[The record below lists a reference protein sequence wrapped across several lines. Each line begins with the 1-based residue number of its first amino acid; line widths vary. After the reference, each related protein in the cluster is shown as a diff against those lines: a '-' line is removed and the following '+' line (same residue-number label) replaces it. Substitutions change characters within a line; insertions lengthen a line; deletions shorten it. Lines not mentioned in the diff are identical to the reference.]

1 MDVDRDASV
10 ESGFGAVLEQGHGL
24 DALIA
29 CAGWGLSGAVE
40 QTSMTD
46 ARDQLETN
54 FWGAVR
60 VVQHALP
67 VMRAQGHGRIVL
79 ISSIGGIV
87 GLPFQAFYS
96 ASKFAMEGFGEA
108 LGYEVQ
114 PFNIEVTLVEPGNV
128 RTEFTAKRRST
139 PARPGDD
146 PYGLAVDKAIE
157 LDEQRRG
164 QWSAT
169 RTGSSRRAT
178 STRGQTSFPAGLGGQ
193 GRRTYRNPRQA
204 PSALPAVREGCKR
217 KPRRLINLAG
227 VMAISVGF
235 TIFAIAVAVVTG
247 YRGWRQRVQVIIHS
261 PAHRSPRDHFGES
274 WKRKPASNQKRE
286 VLDGDNGD
294 DPPIGP
300 AGRSR
305 MGGDVPR

>member
-1 MDVDRDASV
+1 MDQVVLISGASAGIGQACADRLSSRGWKVFGASRRGSSSGGWTPILMDVDRDASV

-40 QTSMTD
+40 QTSMKD

-146 PYGLAVDKAIE
+146 PYGLAVDKAID
-157 LDEQRRG
+157 LMSRDE
-164 QWSAT
+164 A
-169 RTGSSRRAT
+169 
-178 STRGQTSFPAGLGGQ
+178 
-193 GRRTYRNPRQA
+193 N
-204 PSALPAVREGCKR
+204 
-217 KPRRLINLAG
+217 G
-227 VMAISVGF
+227 VPPER
-235 TIFAIAVAVVTG
+235 VAVVV
-247 YRGWRQRVQVIIHS
+247 QRVLE
-261 PAHRSPRDHFGES
+261 A
-274 WKRKPASNQKRE
+274 KRPSRRVSVGKVDERIGILAKRLLPYRLFE
-286 VLDGDNGD
+286 KAAKGSLGV
-294 DPPIGP
+294 
-300 AGRSR
+300 
-305 MGGDVPR
+305 